1 MNEFNGD
8 DSARLRAMLAR
19 LGEVLFFLAVLAL
32 ASVSF
37 TTSYTGLRSIMSVAQ
52 AFLAAIGLQ
61 SALISVSILLPRSH
75 QFHQKLLFLSA
86 LLLTGCTSIFFSY
99 LGIRSVLSH
108 QVAEIRAP
116 LIEKQHFS
124 DEQTRLQ
131 LAATSLRG
139 RALARIEDDHA
150 TTAASLDVASA
161 VSGVRKL
168 EARDYEAELREIRDD
183 QNHVATDASLTAKE
197 RAAHLA
203 RLQAQEV
210 RDQSLLNVALA
221 AGEKLQIDAAE
232 SRVSGENI
240 KIVRGQLVA
249 YEADFLTAKDWPA
262 LRASY
267 DKLGVVWGLLPI
279 DFQTANPL
287 PIPPAMVILENGR
300 PAEGFD
306 HPIVEAVSSI
316 LTLREPLDVFSLVL
330 AVLFDGVSMLAVF
343 ATVGEKRR
351 FPDRLAN
358 LRRWMAATTV
368 QLQMM
373 PGILPWLVQSLCDFL
388 WTSPMK
394 ADDSRIAALQQSLER
409 LKDEMDEFLVG
420 LPTPPSTLGTISAQL
435 ASLFARANVVSF
447 RSSETLKNLALRMY
461 AILSDAIESSALSD
475 AHKEMAR
482 RFVAT
487 QGERFT
493 SAVNDAFAN

>member
-1 MNEFNGD
+1 
-8 DSARLRAMLAR
+8 
-19 LGEVLFFLAVLAL
+19 
-32 ASVSF
+32 
-37 TTSYTGLRSIMSVAQ
+37 
-52 AFLAAIGLQ
+52 
-61 SALISVSILLPRSH
+61 
-75 QFHQKLLFLSA
+75 
-86 LLLTGCTSIFFSY
+86 
-99 LGIRSVLSH
+99 
-108 QVAEIRAP
+108 
-116 LIEKQHFS
+116 
-124 DEQTRLQ
+124 
-131 LAATSLRG
+131 
-139 RALARIEDDHA
+139 
-150 TTAASLDVASA
+150 
-161 VSGVRKL
+161 
-168 EARDYEAELREIRDD
+168 
-183 QNHVATDASLTAKE
+183 
-197 RAAHLA
+197 
-203 RLQAQEV
+203 
-210 RDQSLLNVALA
+210 
-221 AGEKLQIDAAE
+221 
-232 SRVSGENI
+232 
-240 KIVRGQLVA
+240 
-249 YEADFLTAKDWPA
+249 
-262 LRASY
+262 
-267 DKLGVVWGLLPI
+267 
-279 DFQTANPL
+279 
-287 PIPPAMVILENGR
+287 MVILENGR

-461 AILSDAIESSALSD
+461 AILSDAGLWPLKGSGSRLRLTMRSQINEKERGKTERIGRSQRKRPAVYHRPGTSID
-475 AHKEMAR
+475 KFIGNKKGAHKNGSNKQQR
-482 RFVAT
+482 
-487 QGERFT
+487 
-493 SAVNDAFAN
+493 